1 MNVVQGDQLTFV
13 RGLEH
18 RGGTF
23 HSIIMMEGERGTL
36 GNFQV
41 SYGKIGGDFFSPR
54 HRHNFEQ
61 IRFQVEGALDFARDG
76 KLEEGMVGYFPE
88 GVAYG
93 PQTQDAGADVATI
106 VLQCGGASGSGYLS
120 QDEVRAGVAALRTE
134 GEFKD
139 GVFRR
144 RADVPG
150 KRNVDG
156 YQAIWEHVN
165 GRPMKYPQARYSR
178 PFMMNP
184 EHYSWVPME
193 QSPGVLEKFLGT
205 FTERRSSASFLKF
218 MSSSRH
224 DDSSR
229 ARRACATRGAR
240 GHDRR
245 SIRPAR
251 SFQSA
256 TARQRHSGAGG
267 GVDDTRRLDRR
278 AVAPPVYFLLHVP
291 KTAGKSIQHHLI
303 ARCAPGV
310 FWR

>member
-1 MNVVQGDQLTFV
+1 MKVVQGDQLTFV

-23 HSIIMMEGERGTL
+23 HSIIMMEGEPGTL

-120 QDEVRAGVAALRTE
+120 QDEVRAGVAALRAE

-144 RADVPG
+144 RPDVPG

-224 DDSSR
+224 DVAGR
-229 ARRACATRGAR
+229 CVL
-240 GHDRR
+240 
-245 SIRPAR
+245 IVM
-251 SFQSA
+251 
-256 TARQRHSGAGG
+256 SGTGKAG
-267 GVDDTRRLDRR
+267 DHELRRLTT
-278 AVAPPVYFLLHVP
+278 LHLERGERV
-291 KTAGKSIQHHLI
+291 QLE
-303 ARCAPGV
+303 AREDMIVVRFGLPDLSSLQQRVSDTPALAAE
-310 FWR
+310 

>member
-1 MNVVQGDQLTFV
+1 MKVVQADQLTFV

-23 HSIIMMEGERGTL
+23 HSIIMMEGEPGTL
-36 GNFQV
+36 GNFQL

-61 IRFQVEGALDFARDG
+61 IRFQVEGTLDFGRDG
-76 KLEEGMVGYFPE
+76 KLEQGMVGYFPE

-93 PQTQDAGADVATI
+93 PQTQSAGADVATI
-106 VLQCGGASGSGYLS
+106 VLQYGGASGSGYLS
-120 QDEVRAGVAALRTE
+120 QDEVRAGMAALRAE

-165 GRPMKYPQARYSR
+165 GRAMIYPKARYSR

-184 EHYSWVPME
+184 EHYSWVPLE
-193 QSPGVLEKFLGT
+193 QSAGVSEKLLGT
-205 FTERRSSASFLKF
+205 FTERRSSASFLKLAAGSRYEASGRAVLF
-218 MSSSRH
+218 VMSGTG
-224 DDSSR
+224 R
-229 ARRACATRGAR
+229 AGD
-240 GHDRR
+240 H
-245 SIRPAR
+245 PL
-251 SFQSA
+251 
-256 TARQRHSGAGG
+256 
-267 GVDDTRRLDRR
+267 RRLTTLHLDRGER
-278 AVAPPVYFLLHVP
+278 IGLEAQTEMLGVRLGLPDLAGLQQQVTAVPAM
-291 KTAGKSIQHHLI
+291 A
-303 ARCAPGV
+303 AE
-310 FWR
+310 

>member
-1 MNVVQGDQLTFV
+1 MKIVQGDQLTFV

-23 HSIIMMEGERGTL
+23 HSIIMMEGEEGTL

-61 IRFQVEGALDFARDG
+61 IRFQVEGTLDFARDG

-93 PQTQDAGADVATI
+93 PQTQGAGADVATI

-120 QDEVRAGVAALRTE
+120 QDEVRDGAAALRQE

-165 GRPMKYPQARYSR
+165 GRAMKYPEARYSR

-184 EHYSWVPME
+184 AHYSWVPLE
-193 QSPGVLEKFLGT
+193 QSAGVAEKMLGV

-218 MSSSRH
+218 STGSRH
-224 DDSSR
+224 YAFGRSVFIVLSGTGR
-229 ARRACATRGAR
+229 AGDHAL
-240 GHDRR
+240 
-245 SIRPAR
+245 RPL
-251 SFQSA
+251 
-256 TARQRHSGAGG
+256 T
-267 GVDDTRRLDRR
+267 TLYLDRGER
-278 AVAPPVYFLLHVP
+278 IYLEAQDAMQVLQLGLPNLAGLQQRVTAAP
-291 KTAGKSIQHHLI
+291 AM
-303 ARCAPGV
+303 AAE
-310 FWR
+310 

>member
-1 MNVVQGDQLTFV
+1 MKIVQADQLTFV

-23 HSIIMMEGERGTL
+23 HSIIMMEGETGSI

-41 SYGKIGGDFFSPR
+41 SYGRIGGDFFSPR

-76 KLEEGMVGYFPE
+76 KLEEGMIGYFPE

-93 PQTQDAGADVATI
+93 PQTQSAGADVATV
-106 VLQCGGASGSGYLS
+106 VLQFGGASGSGYLS
-120 QDEVRAGVAALRTE
+120 QDEVRAGVAALRQE

-165 GRPMKYPQARYSR
+165 GRAMKYPEARYSR

-184 EHYSWVPME
+184 EHYSWVPLE
-193 QSPGVLEKFLGT
+193 QAAGVSEKQLGT
-205 FTERRSSASFLKF
+205 FTERRSGAAFIKF
-218 MSSSRH
+218 
-224 DDSSR
+224 
-229 ARRACATRGAR
+229 ATGAR
-240 GHDRR
+240 HYAFGR
-245 SIRPAR
+245 AV
-251 SFQSA
+251 FVVL
-256 TARQRHSGAGG
+256 SGAGRAG
-267 GVDDTRRLDRR
+267 DHPLRRLTTLYLDRGER
-278 AVAPPVYFLLHVP
+278 LNIEAHEAMQVLQLGLPNLAGLQQRVA
-291 KTAGKSIQHHLI
+291 A
-303 ARCAPGV
+303 APAMAAE
-310 FWR
+310 

>member
-1 MNVVQGDQLTFV
+1 MKIIQGDQLTFR

-23 HSIIMMEGERGTL
+23 HSIILMEGEPGTL

-41 SYGKIGGDFFSPR
+41 SYGRIGGDFFSPR

-61 IRFQVEGALDFARDG
+61 IRYQVEGTLDFARDG
-76 KLEEGMVGYFPE
+76 KLEQGMVGYFPE

-93 PQTQDAGADVATI
+93 PQTQSAGADVATI

-120 QDEVRAGVAALRTE
+120 QDEVQTGMAALRAE

-165 GRPMKYPQARYSR
+165 GRPMKYPEPRYSR

-184 EHYSWVPME
+184 APYSWVPLE
-193 QSPGVLEKFLGT
+193 QSAGVSEKMLGI
-205 FTERRSSASFLKF
+205 FTERRSSAGFLKF
-218 MSSSRH
+218 SPGARH
-224 DDSSR
+224 DAFGR
-229 ARRACATRGAR
+229 AVFVVLSGSGRAGDHAL
-240 GHDRR
+240 
-245 SIRPAR
+245 
-251 SFQSA
+251 
-256 TARQRHSGAGG
+256 
-267 GVDDTRRLDRR
+267 RRLTTLHLERGER
-278 AVAPPVYFLLHVP
+278 LALEAREGMEVLQLGLPNVAGLQQRVT
-291 KTAGKSIQHHLI
+291 TAP
-303 ARCAPGV
+303 AMAAA
-310 FWR
+310 

>member
-1 MNVVQGDQLTFV
+1 MKIIQGDQLTFV

-23 HSIIMMEGERGTL
+23 HSIIMMEGEPGTI

-41 SYGKIGGDFFSPR
+41 SYGRIGGDFFSPR

-61 IRFQVEGALDFARDG
+61 IRYQVEGALDFARDG
-76 KLEEGMVGYFPE
+76 KLEEGMIGYFPE

-93 PQTQDAGADVATI
+93 PQTQSEGADVATI

-144 RADVPG
+144 HPGISG

-165 GRPMKYPQARYSR
+165 GRPMKYPEPRYSR

-184 EHYSWVPME
+184 AHYSWVPLE
-193 QSPGVLEKFLGT
+193 QAAGVSEKMLGV

-218 MSSSRH
+218 S
-224 DDSSR
+224 
-229 ARRACATRGAR
+229 TGAR
-240 GHDRR
+240 HYAFGR
-245 SIRPAR
+245 AV
-251 SFQSA
+251 FVVL
-256 TARQRHSGAGG
+256 SGSGRAG
-267 GVDDTRRLDRR
+267 DQPLRRLTTLYLDRGER
-278 AVAPPVYFLLHVP
+278 LNLEAGEGMEVLQLGLPNVAGLQQRT
-291 KTAGKSIQHHLI
+291 TA
-303 ARCAPGV
+303 APAMAAE
-310 FWR
+310 

>member
-1 MNVVQGDQLTFV
+1 MKVVQADQLSFV
-13 RGLEH
+13 RGLEY

-23 HSIIMMEGERGTL
+23 HSIIMMEGEPGTL

-61 IRFQVEGALDFARDG
+61 IRFQVEGTLDFARDG

-93 PQTQDAGADVATI
+93 PQSQDAGSDVATI
-106 VLQCGGASGSGYLS
+106 VLQCGGASGGGYLS
-120 QDEVRAGVAALRTE
+120 QDEVRAGMTALREE
-134 GEFKD
+134 GEFRD

-156 YQAIWEHVN
+156 YQAIWEHRN

-184 EHYSWVPME
+184 KHYSWVPLE
-193 QSPGVLEKFLGT
+193 QSPGVSEKFLGT

-218 MSSSRH
+218 TSGSRCDVTGRCVLVVMSGKGRTGEH
-224 DDSSR
+224 EL
-229 ARRACATRGAR
+229 
-240 GHDRR
+240 
-245 SIRPAR
+245 
-251 SFQSA
+251 
-256 TARQRHSGAGG
+256 
-267 GVDDTRRLDRR
+267 RRLTT
-278 AVAPPVYFLLHVP
+278 LHLERGEH
-291 KTAGKSIQHHLI
+291 ASLE
-303 ARCAPGV
+303 AREETIVMRFGLPDLSALEARDADTPALAAE
-310 FWR
+310 

>member
-1 MNVVQGDQLTFV
+1 MKVVQGDQLTFV

-23 HSIIMMEGERGTL
+23 HSIIMMEGEEGTL

-61 IRFQVEGALDFARDG
+61 IRFQIEGALDFARDG

-88 GVAYG
+88 GVPYG
-93 PQTQDAGADVATI
+93 PQTQSAGADVATI

-120 QDEVRAGVAALRTE
+120 QDEVRAGVAALKNE

-150 KRNVDG
+150 KRNADG

-165 GRPMKYPQARYSR
+165 GRSMHYPEPRYSR

-184 EHYSWVPME
+184 AHSSWVPLE
-193 QSPGVLEKFLGT
+193 QSAGVAEKLLGT
-205 FTERRSSASFLKF
+205 FTERRSSAGFLNFSKG
-218 MSSSRH
+218 SRH
-224 DDSSR
+224 YAFGR
-229 ARRACATRGAR
+229 AVFVVLSGT
-240 GHDRR
+240 GH
-245 SIRPAR
+245 
-251 SFQSA
+251 
-256 TARQRHSGAGG
+256 AG
-267 GVDDTRRLDRR
+267 DHALRRLTTLYLDRGER
-278 AVAPPVYFLLHVP
+278 LYLEAQEAMTVLQLGLPNLAGLQQRVTTAP
-291 KTAGKSIQHHLI
+291 AM
-303 ARCAPGV
+303 AAE
-310 FWR
+310 

>member
-1 MNVVQGDQLTFV
+1 MKVVQADQLTFV

-23 HSIIMMEGERGTL
+23 HSIIMMEGEPRTI
-36 GNFQV
+36 GNFQL
-41 SYGKIGGDFFSPR
+41 SYGRIGGDFFSPR

-61 IRFQVEGALDFARDG
+61 IRFQVEGTLDFARDG

-106 VLQCGGASGSGYLS
+106 VLQFGGASGSGYLS
-120 QDEVRAGVAALRTE
+120 QDEVRAGVTALRTE

-156 YQAIWEHVN
+156 YQAIWEYVH
-165 GRPMKYPQARYSR
+165 GRAMAYPKARYSR

-184 EHYSWVPME
+184 AHYSWVPLD
-193 QSPGVLEKFLGT
+193 QSLGVTEKFLGT
-205 FTERRSSASFLKF
+205 FTERRSSMSFLKV
-218 MSSSRH
+218 SPGSRYE
-224 DDSSR
+224 
-229 ARRACATRGAR
+229 A
-240 GHDRR
+240 
-245 SIRPAR
+245 
-251 SFQSA
+251 
-256 TARQRHSGAGG
+256 SGAAVLVVMSGTG
-267 GVDDTRRLDRR
+267 HANDQPLRRLTTLHLERGDRVILE
-278 AVAPPVYFLLHVP
+278 AASEMLVARFGLPNLAGLQQHVTTVP
-291 KTAGKSIQHHLI
+291 AM
-303 ARCAPGV
+303 AAE
-310 FWR
+310 

>member
-1 MNVVQGDQLTFV
+1 MKIVQGDQLTFV

-23 HSIIMMEGERGTL
+23 HSIIMMEGEPGTI

-61 IRFQVEGALDFARDG
+61 IRYQVEGTLDFARDG
-76 KLEEGMVGYFPE
+76 KLEEGMIGYFPE

-93 PQTQDAGADVATI
+93 PQTQSAGADVATI

-120 QDEVRAGVAALRTE
+120 QDEVRAGVATLRAE

-144 RADVPG
+144 RADIPG

-165 GRPMKYPQARYSR
+165 GRPMKYPEPRYSR

-184 EHYSWVPME
+184 GHYSWVPLE
-193 QSPGVLEKFLGT
+193 QAAGVSEKPLGI

-218 MSSSRH
+218 APNARH
-224 DDSSR
+224 YAFGR
-229 ARRACATRGAR
+229 AVFIVLSGSGRAGD
-240 GHDRR
+240 HEL
-245 SIRPAR
+245 
-251 SFQSA
+251 
-256 TARQRHSGAGG
+256 
-267 GVDDTRRLDRR
+267 RRLTTLHLERGER
-278 AVAPPVYFLLHVP
+278 LNLEAREGMEVLQLGLPNVAGLQQRV
-291 KTAGKSIQHHLI
+291 TATP
-303 ARCAPGV
+303 AMAAE
-310 FWR
+310 